1 VSAQIIRFQPM
12 AELPNRIRELRIAR
26 DWSQDQ
32 LAAACNCSKAQI
44 SDLERG
50 NRGLDLHWMRRLAKV
65 LGVTPG
71 ELLSQDDNP
80 LLPVGDER
88 EIIERYRGASTEQKG
103 DVARVVQAL
112 LPTRVETRKR
122 KERAA

>member
-1 VSAQIIRFQPM
+1 M

-32 LAAACNCSKAQI
+32 LADAAHCSKAQI

-50 NRGLDLHWMRRLAKV
+50 NRGLDIEWMRRLAKA

-71 ELLSQDDNP
+71 ELLAHDDNP
-80 LLPVGDER
+80 LLPIGKER
-88 EIIERYRGASTEQKG
+88 EIIELYRDGSPDQRDT
-103 DVARVVQAL
+103 VARVVGAL
-112 LPTRVETRKR
+112 IPVREK
-122 KERAA
+122 KERKVRAA